1 MCLGQGISR
10 KGRKKALLIAVRY
23 VRGIETPLPR
33 THYDVQELKELLIN
47 QYGYAEDDIV
57 MLVDNCKL
65 DKSFWPSEVNI
76 LKRIEWLV
84 EDVGEH
90 DRLVFYYSGHGGQT
104 ICRHDSEVD
113 GRDEVIYEY
122 KGGKIIDN
130 VLKQHL
136 VDPVLKTKGCHL
148 FALFDC
154 CHSETILD
162 LKHCNCCSRLLSP
175 VKPLATSNQQSDMGV
190 SRASPLMKWFW
201 LSKEYCIALPASIP
215 WPSKNVLITSLRSA
229 IGLGN
234 RAILHLYN
242 RVARILKIFPK
253 CTLISADEVDGPIR
267 IATSRQPVS
276 VNTVFVSQPQWL
288 TSPHRTVMS
297 PISIYPNARCNGT
310 CAITA
315 EEENQGRV
323 VCLSACGDSE
333 LAHDDNET
341 GKTLTKFFISSLKK
355 NSSISYR
362 NLLGDVQSQVADLQK
377 MRLAEMSRQ
386 TSGRFPIRR
395 RQFEVMSECDDNSI
409 NRKGSTQEPR
419 ITSNCPFDW
428 DKKVSI

>member
-1 MCLGQGISR
+1 MSLSQGASC
-10 KGRKKALLIAVRY
+10 KGRKKALLIAVRN
-23 VRGIETPLPR
+23 VKGVKISLPR
-33 THYDVQELKELLIN
+33 PHYDAQELKELLIN
-47 QYGYAEDDIV
+47 QYGYVEDDIV
-57 MLVDNCKL
+57 MLVDDCKL
-65 DKSFWPSEVNI
+65 HKSFWPSDVNI
-76 LKRIEWLV
+76 FKRIKWLV

-113 GRDEVIYEY
+113 GQDEVIYEY
-122 KGGKIIDN
+122 NGRKIIDN
-130 VLKQHL
+130 DLKEQL

-162 LKHCNCCSRLLSP
+162 LRHGNYCSRLLSP
-175 VKPLATSNQQSDMGV
+175 VEPCVTSSQQTDMDASRTPPLK
-190 SRASPLMKWFW
+190 KWLW
-201 LSKEYCIALPASIP
+201 LSKEYRIALPISIP
-215 WPSKNVLITSLRSA
+215 RPSKNILIMSPRSA
-229 IGLGN
+229 IGLAN

-242 RVARILKIFPK
+242 HVARVLKVFLKNAPS
-253 CTLISADEVDGPIR
+253 SANELNGPVQ
-267 IATSRQPVS
+267 IATSRQPIS
-276 VNTVFVSQPQWL
+276 VNTAFVSEPQWL
-288 TSPHRTVMS
+288 TSPHQTVMS

-310 CAITA
+310 CAMTA

-333 LAHDDNET
+333 VAHDDNET
-341 GKTLTKFFISSLKK
+341 GGTLTKFFISSLEK
-355 NSSISYR
+355 NANISYR
-362 NLLGDVQSQVADLQK
+362 GLLCDVQSQVADLQK
-377 MRLAEMSRQ
+377 VRVAEMSRQ
-386 TSGRFPIRR
+386 TSGRFPVRR
-395 RQFEVMSECDDNSI
+395 RQFEVTSECEVNSI